1 MGGAEGR
8 TRAISRVS
16 SGIWAQPLLRWGPLK
31 FISTAEWGWTI
42 YQEQGPSFP
51 RDEQA
56 RDRDVGNMDTS
67 LEGRRR
73 CQAPSGV
80 QLQEGEKC

>member
-8 TRAISRVS
+8 TRAILRVS
-16 SGIWAQPLLRWGPLK
+16 PGIWVQPLLRWGPLK

-51 RDEQA
+51 RD
-56 RDRDVGNMDTS
+56 RSVDNMDAS
-67 LEGRRR
+67 LKGRRR
-73 CQAPSGV
+73 CQAPNGAH
-80 QLQEGEKC
+80 LQEGGKC